1 MSLIHRYQS
10 NGYNIVLDIN
20 SGCIHLVDLVT
31 YEVLP
36 FMEEGLSEQEIVDKL
51 KDQYPEA
58 DIRTSVSE
66 CEKLKE
72 QGMLF
77 TRDVYENIIEEFTE
91 NRQTVVKAL
100 CLHVSHDCNLRCKYC
115 FAATGDFGTGRL
127 LMDVETANE
136 KLKAEKGMISDEVT
150 DYVQY

>member
-36 FMEEGLSEQEIVDKL
+36 FMEEGLSEQEIVDRL

-66 CEKLKE
+66 CGKLKE

-100 CLHVSHDCNLRCKYC
+100 CLHIAHDCNLACRYC
-115 FAATGDFGTGRL
+115 FA
-127 LMDVETANE
+127 EE
-136 KLKAEKGMISDEVT
+136 
-150 DYVQY
+150 

>member
-36 FMEEGLSEQEIVDKL
+36 FMEEGLSEQEIVDRL

-66 CEKLKE
+66 CGKLKE

-77 TRDVYENIIEEFTE
+77 TRDVYENIIEEFQATLNHKYPVAEDFDKIYKYIYNLLVEANIKKDKELLEQALTE
-91 NRQTVVKAL
+91 LRGMRDTWKEVMVKA
-100 CLHVSHDCNLRCKYC
+100 KQ
-115 FAATGDFGTGRL
+115 G
-127 LMDVETANE
+127 
-136 KLKAEKGMISDEVT
+136 
-150 DYVQY
+150 